1 MVLCYCH
8 RNRKFVPNLDSRPTT
23 KRANTETIIESYRF
37 MNNQWENGIDAESGV
52 GLKEAFSPMNC
63 SGCMEG
69 MKDGCV
75 FRFKGC
81 RNNPCVRTTWNRDT
95 DAGINMFNSLLWKTL
110 YGDRP
115 RNAQEEIRN
124 KYVMPSQCIRA
135 PICVPFKFTSMAK
148 SIERLPALRLYVCES
163 FVAL

>member
-1 MVLCYCH
+1 
-8 RNRKFVPNLDSRPTT
+8 
-23 KRANTETIIESYRF
+23 
-37 MNNQWENGIDAESGV
+37 MNNQWENGIDAESGG

-75 FRFKGC
+75 FRLKGC

-115 RNAQEEIRN
+115 RTCSRRN
-124 KYVMPSQCIRA
+124 KKQICRAITVHSCTDLPSI
-135 PICVPFKFTSMAK
+135 
-148 SIERLPALRLYVCES
+148 
-163 FVAL
+163 